1 MRQPGVTADVTMKGR
16 SGNYI
21 QQQDLKPKIKG
32 SGGQFGDITS
42 IITDLINTAL
52 KEIARLTDRK

>member
-1 MRQPGVTADVTMKGR
+1 VPTGVTADAVVKGR

-21 QQQDLKPKIKG
+21 QQQNLKQKIKG
-32 SGGQFGDITS
+32 SEVQFEDITS

-52 KEIARLTDRK
+52 KEIARLPDGK

>member
-1 MRQPGVTADVTMKGR
+1 MPTGANSYVTVKGR

-21 QQQDLKPKIKG
+21 QQQNLKQKIKG
-32 SGGQFGDITS
+32 SEVQFEDITS

-52 KEIARLTDRK
+52 KEIARLPDGK